1 MSRFHKTGGLRMY
14 GPVDLLEK
22 CVLFEYL
29 NYNIALDPFEII
41 RKCCVDSVNIQRGI
55 VMVKLKPWTADITL
69 HGTRIEQRDWAA
81 QQYQDGYFVS
91 VTCTLFHCETDEH
104 GHITNLPYYHAF

>member
-1 MSRFHKTGGLRMY
+1 MY

-29 NYNIALDPFEII
+29 NYNNALDPFDLI

-55 VMVKLKPWTADITL
+55 VMVKLKP
-69 HGTRIEQRDWAA
+69 
-81 QQYQDGYFVS
+81 
-91 VTCTLFHCETDEH
+91 
-104 GHITNLPYYHAF
+104 